1 MESINTDFPR
11 GLFKAYAEGRITRN
25 NFEAVFSEWQ
35 KRHGINYDCKGDAD
49 KNGIYVL
56 YRGVKAT
63 IKGDFL
69 VWCNGVK
76 PVGKLLKR
84 PDIQSARSVF
94 EFKRKVD
101 FSILREWLWKGGT
114 RCRELTR

>member
-1 MESINTDFPR
+1 MEAIKTDFPR
-11 GLFKAYAEGRITRN
+11 GLFKAYSEGRTTRG

-35 KRHGINYDCKGDAD
+35 KQHGINYSCKGDAD
-49 KNGIYVL
+49 KNGIYAV

-76 PVGKLLKR
+76 LVGKHLKR
-84 PDIQSARSVF
+84 PDIQSARSIF

-101 FSILREWLWKGGT
+101 FALLREYLWKGGT
-114 RCRELTR
+114 RCREVTR

>member
-1 MESINTDFPR
+1 MEEMKTDFPR
-11 GLFKAYAEGRITRN
+11 GLFKAYSEGKITRT

-35 KRHGINYDCKGDAD
+35 KRHGISYDCKGKAD
-49 KNGIYVL
+49 KNGIYVV
-56 YRGVKAT
+56 YRGVKST

-76 PVGKLLKR
+76 PVGKRFKK

-101 FSILREWLWKGGT
+101 FALLREYLWKGGG
-114 RCRELTR
+114 RCREVTR